1 MTALPDLPDQPTL
14 AAAQTVVIKGDVAA
28 NVARHVALA
37 GIAARQ
43 GAKLILFPELSL
55 TGYEPELAG
64 ELALR
69 ADDACLAPLREAA
82 AAHGIV
88 ITAGAPLVGDGGLPL
103 IAALTF
109 RPDGNTAVYTKQYLH
124 GGEET
129 AFAAGQ
135 GGAMLDVEGAAIAL
149 AVCADFGQPAHALA
163 AAQAGAHVYA
173 ASVLVSVKGYDN
185 DAALLQGHAAAHAM
199 PVLMANHGG
208 PSGGWHCAG
217 RSAVWDE
224 KGRLVVAAPG
234 AGECLLLAGRSGGVW
249 NGRVLDTGA

>member
-1 MTALPDLPDQPTL
+1 MTAPADLPTL
-14 AAAQTVVIKGDVAA
+14 AAAQTVVVKGDIAA

-37 GIAARQ
+37 ALAAGA

-69 ADDACLAPLREAA
+69 ADDARLVPLRDAA

-88 ITAGAPLVGDGGLPL
+88 VIAGAPLANDGGLPL
-103 IAALTF
+103 IASLTF
-109 RPDGNTAVYTKQYLH
+109 RPDGTTAVYTKQHLH

-149 AVCADFGQPAHALA
+149 AVCADFTHSSHARAAALA
-163 AAQAGAHVYA
+163 GARVYA
-173 ASVLVSVKGYDN
+173 ASVLVSVNGYDN
-185 DAALLQGHAAAHAM
+185 DAALLQGHAAAHTM

-224 KGRLVVAAPG
+224 EGRLVVAAAG

-249 NGRVLDTGA
+249 NGRVLDTAG